1 MTAAAIMFVMGA
13 GHLVLGMRMLA
24 SAHRSDDGSAVAT
37 AGSAAA
43 SAPLTPK
50 DWVAICAAWL
60 ISAVAFALATGMPW
74 ASAGAAVATAVAAS
88 ALLASRSRLAA
99 TTGFA
104 LTIVAIALAVLLDT
118 SGVAEQ
124 SPVARLLAEGQ
135 LATTISPSVLV
146 LAASALLFL
155 GPTSNALVRA
165 VFSAARGTDERDTP
179 APAEQESWQLLR
191 RGRELAVVRR
201 PESASV
207 SSGFRGGRI
216 VGPLERALV
225 FASLLAGM
233 PVVIAGLVAAK
244 GVVRFPEISADRVG
258 GTKAEEFLVGT
269 LCSFLLASLAVL
281 TVVVRP
287 G

>member
-37 AGSAAA
+37 AGTAAA
-43 SAPLTPK
+43 SPPLTRK

-60 ISAVAFALATGMPW
+60 ISAVAFVLATGTPW
-74 ASAGAAVATAVAAS
+74 ASAAAVAIAVAAS

-104 LTIVAIALAVLLDT
+104 LTVVAIALAVLLDT
-118 SGVAEQ
+118 SGVSEQ

-146 LAASALLFL
+146 TAAAALLFL

-165 VFSAARGTDERDTP
+165 VVSAARGTDERDAP

-191 RGRELAVVRR
+191 RGRELAVVRK
-201 PESASV
+201 PESVSV

-287 G
+287 R